1 MRDKQNLINT
11 QKTLIHAFFD
21 GFMNG
26 VTDANDLKPNERQT
40 LIKTLL
46 NVYEKV
52 SEHYAVVMLPIL
64 GVVHHETLEQLQCK
78 LDAQSQQG
86 EVDVAALFKVVC
98 GEEGTYEA
106 MVDDYKAN
114 FEALLKG
121 TTLHPQ
127 HLTLADESPTS
138 TYTKT
143 NEEQNIRL
151 LVRTILRA
159 YRCGLQTNSS
169 LQQFKQPTVIR
180 MVLDNVDL
188 LVNGKYT
195 IAQYMDKATDIH
207 ELFLA
212 VVHTQERYNVVQNEL
227 QIEMERLIKGD
238 N

>member
-1 MRDKQNLINT
+1 MRDKLNLLNT

-26 VTDANDLKPNERQT
+26 VTDANDLKPGERQT

-78 LDAQSQQG
+78 LDALRQQG
-86 EVDVAALFKVVC
+86 DADVAALFKVVC

-159 YRCGLQTNSS
+159 YRCGLQTKSS

-195 IAQYMDKATDIH
+195 IAQNMDKATDIH

-212 VVHTQERYNVVQNEL
+212 VVHTQERYNVVQDEL

>member
-1 MRDKQNLINT
+1 MRDKLNLLNT

-26 VTDANDLKPNERQT
+26 VADANDLKPGEQQT

-46 NVYEKV
+46 NVYEKI

-64 GVVHHETLEQLQCK
+64 GVVHHESLEQLQCK
-78 LDAQSQQG
+78 LDALRQQG
-86 EVDVAALFKVVC
+86 DTDVTAFFKVVC

-127 HLTLADESPTS
+127 HLTLADESPTG

-159 YRCGLQTNSS
+159 YRCGLQTKPSS
-169 LQQFKQPTVIR
+169 QQFKQATVIR
-180 MVLDNVDL
+180 MLLDNVDL
-188 LVNGKYT
+188 LVNGKPT
-195 IAQYMDKATDIH
+195 IADHVDNAVDIH
-207 ELFLA
+207 ELFVA
-212 VVHTQERYNVVQNEL
+212 VVHTKEGYNVVQEEL
-227 QIEMERLIKGD
+227 QLEMERLIKGE

>member
-26 VTDANDLKPNERQT
+26 VTDANELKPNEQQT

-78 LDAQSQQG
+78 LDALRQQG
-86 EVDVAALFKVVC
+86 DADVAALFKVVC

-106 MVDDYKAN
+106 MVNDYKAN
-114 FEALLKG
+114 FEVLLKG

-127 HLTLADESPTS
+127 HLTLADDTPT
-138 TYTKT
+138 TCYTKT

-159 YRCGLQTNSS
+159 YSCGLQTKPSS
-169 LQQFKQPTVIR
+169 QQFKQATVIR

-195 IAQYMDKATDIH
+195 IAQHMDKATDIH

-212 VVHTQERYNVVQNEL
+212 VVHTQERYNVVQEEL
-227 QIEMERLIKGD
+227 QLEMERLIKGE

>member
-1 MRDKQNLINT
+1 MRDKLNLLNT

-26 VTDANDLKPNERQT
+26 VADANDLKPGEQQT

-46 NVYEKV
+46 NVYEKI

-64 GVVHHETLEQLQCK
+64 GVVHHESLEQLQCK
-78 LDAQSQQG
+78 LDALRQQG
-86 EVDVAALFKVVC
+86 DADVTAFFKVVC

-159 YRCGLQTNSS
+159 YRCGLQTKPS
-169 LQQFKQPTVIR
+169 LQQFKQATLIR
-180 MVLDNVDL
+180 MMLDNVDL

-212 VVHTQERYNVVQNEL
+212 VVHTQERYHVVQDEL

>member
-1 MRDKQNLINT
+1 MRDKLNLLNT

-26 VTDANDLKPNERQT
+26 VADANDLKPGEQQT

-46 NVYEKV
+46 NVYEKI

-64 GVVHHETLEQLQCK
+64 GVVHHESLEQLQCK
-78 LDAQSQQG
+78 LDALRQQG
-86 EVDVAALFKVVC
+86 DTDVTAFFKVVC

-159 YRCGLQTNSS
+159 YRCGLQTKPS
-169 LQQFKQPTVIR
+169 LQQFKQATVIR

-195 IAQYMDKATDIH
+195 IAQNMDKATDIH

-212 VVHTQERYNVVQNEL
+212 MVHTQERYNVVQDEL

>member
-26 VTDANDLKPNERQT
+26 VADANDLKPNERQT
-40 LIKTLL
+40 LIKTRL
-46 NVYEKV
+46 NVYEKI

-78 LDAQSQQG
+78 LDALGQQG
-86 EVDVAALFKVVC
+86 DADVTALFKVVC
-98 GEEGTYEA
+98 GEEGTYGA

-159 YRCGLQTNSS
+159 YRCGLQTKPS

-195 IAQYMDKATDIH
+195 IAQNMDKATDIH

-212 VVHTQERYNVVQNEL
+212 VVHTQERYNVVQDEL

>member
-26 VTDANDLKPNERQT
+26 VTDANDLKQDERQT

-46 NVYEKV
+46 NVYEKI

-78 LDAQSQQG
+78 LDALRQQG
-86 EVDVAALFKVVC
+86 DTDVTAFFKVVC

-106 MVDDYKAN
+106 MVDDYKVN

-159 YRCGLQTNSS
+159 YRCGLQTKSS

-195 IAQYMDKATDIH
+195 IAQNMDKATDIH

-212 VVHTQERYNVVQNEL
+212 VVHTQERYNVVQDEL
-227 QIEMERLIKGD
+227 QIEMERLIQGD

>member
-26 VTDANDLKPNERQT
+26 VADANDLKPGEQQT

-46 NVYEKV
+46 NVYEKI

-64 GVVHHETLEQLQCK
+64 GVVHHESLEQLQCK
-78 LDAQSQQG
+78 LDALRQQG
-86 EVDVAALFKVVC
+86 DTDVTAFFKVVC

-106 MVDDYKAN
+106 MVDDYKVN

-121 TTLHPQ
+121 TTLHSQ
-127 HLTLADESPTS
+127 HLTLADDTL
-138 TYTKT
+138 TTGYTKT

-151 LVRTILRA
+151 LIRTILRA
-159 YRCGLQTNSS
+159 YSCGLQTKPSS
-169 LQQFKQPTVIR
+169 QQFKQATVIR

-195 IAQYMDKATDIH
+195 IAQHMDKATDIH

-212 VVHTQERYNVVQNEL
+212 VVHTQERYNVVQEEL
-227 QIEMERLIKGD
+227 QLEMERLIKGE

>member
-1 MRDKQNLINT
+1 MRDKLNLLNT

-26 VTDANDLKPNERQT
+26 VADANDLKPGEQQT

-46 NVYEKV
+46 NVYEKI

-86 EVDVAALFKVVC
+86 DTDVTAFFKVVC

-159 YRCGLQTNSS
+159 YRCGLQTKPS

-188 LVNGKYT
+188 LVNSKYT
-195 IAQYMDKATDIH
+195 IAQNMDKATDIH

-212 VVHTQERYNVVQNEL
+212 VVHTQERYNVVQDEL

>member
-1 MRDKQNLINT
+1 MRDKLNLLNT

-26 VTDANDLKPNERQT
+26 VTDANELKQDERQT

-46 NVYEKV
+46 NVYEKI
-52 SEHYAVVMLPIL
+52 SEHYAAVMLPIL
-64 GVVHHETLEQLQCK
+64 GVVHHESLEQLQCK
-78 LDAQSQQG
+78 LDAQNQQG
-86 EVDVAALFKVVC
+86 DVDVAALFKVVC

-121 TTLHPQ
+121 TTLHSQ
-127 HLTLADESPTS
+127 HLTVVEETQTN

-159 YRCGLQTNSS
+159 YSCGLQTKPLS
-169 LQQFKQPTVIR
+169 QQFKQATVIR

-195 IAQYMDKATDIH
+195 IAQHMDKATDIH
-207 ELFLA
+207 GLFLA
-212 VVHTQERYNVVQNEL
+212 VLHTQERYNVVQEEL
-227 QIEMERLIKGD
+227 QLEMERMIKGD
-238 N
+238 D

>member
-1 MRDKQNLINT
+1 MRDKLNLINT

-21 GFMNG
+21 SFMNG

-86 EVDVAALFKVVC
+86 DVDVAALFKVVC

-106 MVDDYKAN
+106 MVNDYKAN
-114 FEALLKG
+114 FEVLLKG

-159 YRCGLQTNSS
+159 YRCGLQTKPS

-195 IAQYMDKATDIH
+195 IAQNMDKATDIH

-212 VVHTQERYNVVQNEL
+212 VVHTQERYNVVQDEL
-227 QIEMERLIKGD
+227 QIEMERLIKCD

>member
-1 MRDKQNLINT
+1 MRDKLNLINT

-86 EVDVAALFKVVC
+86 DVDVAALFKVVC

-106 MVDDYKAN
+106 MVNDYKAN

-121 TTLHPQ
+121 ATLHPQ

-159 YRCGLQTNSS
+159 YRCGLQTKPS

-195 IAQYMDKATDIH
+195 IAQHMDKATDIH

-227 QIEMERLIKGD
+227 QLEMERLIKGD

>member
-1 MRDKQNLINT
+1 MRDKLNLLNT

-26 VTDANDLKPNERQT
+26 VADANDLKPGEQQT

-46 NVYEKV
+46 NVYEKI

-64 GVVHHETLEQLQCK
+64 GVVHHESLEQLQCK
-78 LDAQSQQG
+78 LDALRQQG
-86 EVDVAALFKVVC
+86 DTDVTAFFKVVC

-127 HLTLADESPTS
+127 HLTLVDDTPT
-138 TYTKT
+138 TCYTKT

-159 YRCGLQTNSS
+159 YRCGLQTKPS
-169 LQQFKQPTVIR
+169 LQQFKQATLIR
-180 MVLDNVDL
+180 MILDNVDL

-212 VVHTQERYNVVQNEL
+212 VVHTQERYNVVQDEL

>member
-26 VTDANDLKPNERQT
+26 VADANDLKPGEQQT

-46 NVYEKV
+46 NVYEKI
-52 SEHYAVVMLPIL
+52 SEHYAVVMLLIL
-64 GVVHHETLEQLQCK
+64 GVVHHESLEQLQCK
-78 LDAQSQQG
+78 LDALRQQG
-86 EVDVAALFKVVC
+86 DTDVTAFFKVVC

-106 MVDDYKAN
+106 MVDDYKVN

-127 HLTLADESPTS
+127 HLTLADDTL
-138 TYTKT
+138 TTGYTKT

-151 LVRTILRA
+151 LIRTILRA
-159 YRCGLQTNSS
+159 YSCGLQTKPSS
-169 LQQFKQPTVIR
+169 QQFKQATVIR

-195 IAQYMDKATDIH
+195 IAQHMDKATDIH

-212 VVHTQERYNVVQNEL
+212 VVHTQERYNVVQEEL
-227 QIEMERLIKGD
+227 QLEMERLIKGE

>member
-1 MRDKQNLINT
+1 MRDKLNLINT

-26 VTDANDLKPNERQT
+26 VTDANDLKSDERQT

-46 NVYEKV
+46 NVYEKI

-78 LDAQSQQG
+78 LDAPRQQG
-86 EVDVAALFKVVC
+86 DADVTAFFRVVC

-159 YRCGLQTNSS
+159 YSCGLQTKPSS
-169 LQQFKQPTVIR
+169 QRFKQATVIR
-180 MVLDNVDL
+180 MVLDNADL

-195 IAQYMDKATDIH
+195 IAQHMDKATDIH
-207 ELFLA
+207 GLFLA
-212 VVHTQERYNVVQNEL
+212 VLHTQERYNVVQDEL
-227 QIEMERLIKGD
+227 QIEMERMIKGD
-238 N
+238 D

>member
-1 MRDKQNLINT
+1 MRDKLNLINT

-86 EVDVAALFKVVC
+86 DVDVAALFKVVC

-106 MVDDYKAN
+106 MVNDYKAN
-114 FEALLKG
+114 FEVLLKG

-159 YRCGLQTNSS
+159 YRCGLQTKPS

-195 IAQYMDKATDIH
+195 IAQNMDKATDIH

-212 VVHTQERYNVVQNEL
+212 VVHTQERYNVVQDEL
-227 QIEMERLIKGD
+227 QIEMERLIKCD

>member
-1 MRDKQNLINT
+1 MRDKLNLLNT

-26 VTDANDLKPNERQT
+26 VADANDLKPGEQQT

-46 NVYEKV
+46 NVYEKI

-64 GVVHHETLEQLQCK
+64 GVVHHESLEQLQCK
-78 LDAQSQQG
+78 LDALRQQG
-86 EVDVAALFKVVC
+86 DTDVTAFFKVVC

-127 HLTLADESPTS
+127 HLTLADESPTG

-159 YRCGLQTNSS
+159 YRCGLQTKPS
-169 LQQFKQPTVIR
+169 LQQFKQATLIR
-180 MVLDNVDL
+180 MILDNVDL

-212 VVHTQERYNVVQNEL
+212 VVHTQERYHVVQDEL

>member
-26 VTDANDLKPNERQT
+26 VTDANDLKQDESQT

-78 LDAQSQQG
+78 LDALRQQG
-86 EVDVAALFKVVC
+86 DTDVTAFFKVVC

-121 TTLHPQ
+121 TALHPQ
-127 HLTLADESPTS
+127 HLTLADDTL
-138 TYTKT
+138 TTGYTKT

-159 YRCGLQTNSS
+159 YRCGQQTKASS
-169 LQQFKQPTVIR
+169 QQFKQATVIR

-195 IAQYMDKATDIH
+195 IAQHMDRATDIH
-207 ELFLA
+207 GLFLA
-212 VVHTQERYNVVQNEL
+212 VLHTQERYNVVQDEL
-227 QIEMERLIKGD
+227 QLEMERMIKGD
-238 N
+238 D

>member
-26 VTDANDLKPNERQT
+26 VTDANDLKPGEQQT

-46 NVYEKV
+46 NVYEKI

-78 LDAQSQQG
+78 LDALRQQG
-86 EVDVAALFKVVC
+86 GADVTALFKVVC

-114 FEALLKG
+114 FEVLLKG

-127 HLTLADESPTS
+127 HLTSADESPTG

-159 YRCGLQTNSS
+159 YRCGLQTKASS
-169 LQQFKQPTVIR
+169 QQFKQATIIR

-195 IAQYMDKATDIH
+195 IAQHMDKAADIH
-207 ELFLA
+207 GLFLA
-212 VVHTQERYNVVQNEL
+212 VVHTQERYNVVQDEL
-227 QIEMERLIKGD
+227 QLEMERLIKDG

>member
-1 MRDKQNLINT
+1 MRDKLNLLNT

-26 VTDANDLKPNERQT
+26 VADANDLKPGEQQT

-46 NVYEKV
+46 NVYEKI

-78 LDAQSQQG
+78 LDALRQQG
-86 EVDVAALFKVVC
+86 DTDVTAFFKVVC

-159 YRCGLQTNSS
+159 YRCGLQTKPS

-188 LVNGKYT
+188 LVNGKCT
-195 IAQYMDKATDIH
+195 IAQNMDKATDIH

-212 VVHTQERYNVVQNEL
+212 VVHTQERYNVVQDEL

>member
-46 NVYEKV
+46 NVYEKI

-64 GVVHHETLEQLQCK
+64 GVVHHESLEQLQCK
-78 LDAQSQQG
+78 LDALRQQG
-86 EVDVAALFKVVC
+86 DADVTAFFKVVC
-98 GEEGTYEA
+98 GEEGTYGA

-121 TTLHPQ
+121 NTLHPQ

-159 YRCGLQTNSS
+159 YRCGLQTKSS

-195 IAQYMDKATDIH
+195 IAQNMDKATDTY

-212 VVHTQERYNVVQNEL
+212 VVHTQERYNVVQDEL

>member
-1 MRDKQNLINT
+1 M
-11 QKTLIHAFFD
+11 
-21 GFMNG
+21 
-26 VTDANDLKPNERQT
+26 
-40 LIKTLL
+40 
-46 NVYEKV
+46 
-52 SEHYAVVMLPIL
+52 VMLPIL
-64 GVVHHETLEQLQCK
+64 GVVHHESLEQLQCK
-78 LDAQSQQG
+78 LDALRQQG
-86 EVDVAALFKVVC
+86 DTDVTAFFKVVC

-127 HLTLADESPTS
+127 HLTLADDTPT
-138 TYTKT
+138 TCYTKT

-159 YRCGLQTNSS
+159 YRCGLQTKPS
-169 LQQFKQPTVIR
+169 LQQFKQATLIR
-180 MVLDNVDL
+180 MILDNVDL

-212 VVHTQERYNVVQNEL
+212 VVHTQERYHVVQDEL

>member
-1 MRDKQNLINT
+1 MRDKLNLLNT

-26 VTDANDLKPNERQT
+26 VTDANELKPNERQT

-64 GVVHHETLEQLQCK
+64 GVVHHESLEQLQCK
-78 LDAQSQQG
+78 LDALRQQG
-86 EVDVAALFKVVC
+86 DADVTAFFKVVC

-106 MVDDYKAN
+106 MADDYKAN

-159 YRCGLQTNSS
+159 YRCGLQTKPS
-169 LQQFKQPTVIR
+169 LQQFKQATVIR

-195 IAQYMDKATDIH
+195 IAQNMDKATDIH

-212 VVHTQERYNVVQNEL
+212 MVHTQERYNVVQDEL

>member
-26 VTDANDLKPNERQT
+26 VTDANDLKQDERQT

-46 NVYEKV
+46 NVYEKI

-64 GVVHHETLEQLQCK
+64 GVVHHESLEQLQCK
-78 LDAQSQQG
+78 LDALRQQG
-86 EVDVAALFKVVC
+86 DTDVTAFFKVVC

-106 MVDDYKAN
+106 MVDDYKVN

-159 YRCGLQTNSS
+159 YRCGLQTKPS

-195 IAQYMDKATDIH
+195 IAQHMDKATDIH

-227 QIEMERLIKGD
+227 QLEMERLIKGD

>member
-1 MRDKQNLINT
+1 MRDKLNLLNT

-26 VTDANDLKPNERQT
+26 VTDANELKPNERQT

-64 GVVHHETLEQLQCK
+64 GVVHHESLEQLQCK

-106 MVDDYKAN
+106 MVNDYKAN

-121 TTLHPQ
+121 TALHPQ
-127 HLTLADESPTS
+127 HLTLADAPT
-138 TYTKT
+138 TCYTKT

-159 YRCGLQTNSS
+159 YSCGLQTKPSS
-169 LQQFKQPTVIR
+169 QLFKQATVIR

-195 IAQYMDKATDIH
+195 IAQHMDKAADIH
-207 ELFLA
+207 GLFLA
-212 VVHTQERYNVVQNEL
+212 VVHTQERYNVVQDEL
-227 QIEMERLIKGD
+227 QIEMERLIKDG

>member
-1 MRDKQNLINT
+1 MRDKLNLLNT

-26 VTDANDLKPNERQT
+26 VADANDLKPGEQQT

-46 NVYEKV
+46 NVYEKI

-64 GVVHHETLEQLQCK
+64 GVVHHESLEQLQCK
-78 LDAQSQQG
+78 LDALRQQG
-86 EVDVAALFKVVC
+86 DTDVTAFFKVVC

-159 YRCGLQTNSS
+159 YRCGLQTKSS

-195 IAQYMDKATDIH
+195 IAQNMDKATDIH

-212 VVHTQERYNVVQNEL
+212 VVHTQERYNVVQDEL

>member
-26 VTDANDLKPNERQT
+26 VADANDLKPGERQT

-46 NVYEKV
+46 NVYEKI

-64 GVVHHETLEQLQCK
+64 GVVHHESLEQLQCK
-78 LDAQSQQG
+78 LDALRQQG
-86 EVDVAALFKVVC
+86 DTDVTAFFKVVC
-98 GEEGTYEA
+98 GEEGTYGA

-114 FEALLKG
+114 FEVLLKG
-121 TTLHPQ
+121 STLHPQ

-159 YRCGLQTNSS
+159 YRCGLQTKSS

-195 IAQYMDKATDIH
+195 IAQHMDKATDIH
-207 ELFLA
+207 GLFLA
-212 VVHTQERYNVVQNEL
+212 VLHTQERYNVVQDEL

>member
-1 MRDKQNLINT
+1 MRDKLNLLNT
-11 QKTLIHAFFD
+11 QKTLIHAFFG

-26 VTDANDLKPNERQT
+26 VTDANDLKPNEQQT

-64 GVVHHETLEQLQCK
+64 GVVHHESLEQLQCK
-78 LDAQSQQG
+78 IDAQSQQG

-151 LVRTILRA
+151 LVCTILRA
-159 YRCGLQTNSS
+159 YRCGLQTKPS
-169 LQQFKQPTVIR
+169 LQQFKQATVIR

-212 VVHTQERYNVVQNEL
+212 VVHTQERYNVVQDEL

>member
-26 VTDANDLKPNERQT
+26 VADANDLKPGEQQT

-64 GVVHHETLEQLQCK
+64 GVVHHESLEQLQCK
-78 LDAQSQQG
+78 IDAQSQQG
-86 EVDVAALFKVVC
+86 DTDVTALFKVVC

-127 HLTLADESPTS
+127 HLTLADESPTG

-159 YRCGLQTNSS
+159 YHCGLQTKPS
-169 LQQFKQPTVIR
+169 LQQFKQATLIR

-188 LVNGKYT
+188 LVNSKYT
-195 IAQYMDKATDIH
+195 VAQNMDKATDIH

-212 VVHTQERYNVVQNEL
+212 AVHTQERYNVVQNEL

>member
-26 VTDANDLKPNERQT
+26 VTDANDLKPGEQQT

-46 NVYEKV
+46 NVYEKI

-64 GVVHHETLEQLQCK
+64 GVVHHESLEQLQCK
-78 LDAQSQQG
+78 LDALRQQG
-86 EVDVAALFKVVC
+86 DTDVTAFFKVVC

-106 MVDDYKAN
+106 MVDDYKVN

-121 TTLHPQ
+121 TTLHSQ
-127 HLTLADESPTS
+127 HLTLADDTL
-138 TYTKT
+138 TTGYTKT

-151 LVRTILRA
+151 LIRTILRA
-159 YRCGLQTNSS
+159 YSCGLQTKPSS
-169 LQQFKQPTVIR
+169 QQFKQATVIR

-195 IAQYMDKATDIH
+195 IAQHMDKATDIH

-212 VVHTQERYNVVQNEL
+212 VVHTQERYNVVQEEL
-227 QIEMERLIKGD
+227 QLEMERLIKGE

>member
-26 VTDANDLKPNERQT
+26 VTDANDLKQDERQT
-40 LIKTLL
+40 LIKALL
-46 NVYEKV
+46 NVYEKI
-52 SEHYAVVMLPIL
+52 SEHYAGVMLPIL
-64 GVVHHETLEQLQCK
+64 GVVHHESLEQLQCK

-86 EVDVAALFKVVC
+86 DIDVVALFKVVC

-127 HLTLADESPTS
+127 HLTLADDTPT
-138 TYTKT
+138 TCYTKT

-159 YRCGLQTNSS
+159 YSCGLQTKPSS
-169 LQQFKQPTVIR
+169 QLFKQATIIR

-195 IAQYMDKATDIH
+195 IAQHMDKAADIH
-207 ELFLA
+207 GLFLA
-212 VVHTQERYNVVQNEL
+212 VVHTQERYNVAQDEL
-227 QIEMERLIKGD
+227 QIEMERMIKGD
-238 N
+238 D

>member
-1 MRDKQNLINT
+1 MRDKQNSINT

-26 VTDANDLKPNERQT
+26 VTDANDLKQDERQT

-46 NVYEKV
+46 NVYEKI

-78 LDAQSQQG
+78 LDALGQQG
-86 EVDVAALFKVVC
+86 DADVTALFKVVC

-121 TTLHPQ
+121 STLHPQ

-159 YRCGLQTNSS
+159 YRCGLQTKPS

-195 IAQYMDKATDIH
+195 IAQNMDKATDIH

-212 VVHTQERYNVVQNEL
+212 VVHTQERYNVVQDEL

-238 N
+238 D

>member
-26 VTDANDLKPNERQT
+26 VTDANDLKQDERQT

-46 NVYEKV
+46 NVYEKI

-64 GVVHHETLEQLQCK
+64 GVVHHESLEQLQCK
-78 LDAQSQQG
+78 LDALRQQG
-86 EVDVAALFKVVC
+86 DTDVTAFFKVVC

-127 HLTLADESPTS
+127 HLTLADESPTG

-159 YRCGLQTNSS
+159 YRCGLQTKPS
-169 LQQFKQPTVIR
+169 LQQFKQATLIR
-180 MVLDNVDL
+180 MILDNVDL

-212 VVHTQERYNVVQNEL
+212 VVHTQERYHVVQDEL